1 MGMPVIVKKGEKY
14 GQRYA
19 DSGSGWSACTRRAR
33 HHYMASQASVDRLIR
48 LTKQGRK
55 KVLPVSA
62 GSGNG
67 EKMAGSNGNYSR
79 YVYVYNKTRETFV
92 ATEAAVADNYF
103 RRLIGLLGKTK
114 RWAKLGRGL
123 WIIPSRGVHSIGML
137 FPIDLVFLN
146 KERKVVHV
154 EEHFR
159 PFRVSKVSLKAA
171 SVLEL
176 PPHTIYRTGTQVGDV
191 LEITSIR

>member
-1 MGMPVIVKKGEKY
+1 MPVISRKGVKH
-14 GQRYA
+14 GQRNA
-19 DSGSGWSACTRRAR
+19 NSSGVGSSGARRAR
-33 HHYMASQASVDRLIR
+33 HHYLAPQTSINRLIR
-48 LTKQGRK
+48 FWETQ
-55 KVLPVSA
+55 VLPAAA
-62 GSGNG
+62 GGCYG
-67 EKMAGSNGNYSR
+67 DKMAGSNGNYSR

-103 RRLIGLLGKTK
+103 RRLVGLLGKTK

-146 KERKVVHV
+146 KERMVVHV

-159 PFRVSKVSLKAA
+159 PFRISKVSLKAS